1 MKQFIYILFI
11 SILLFGVSCTK
22 DEECRKNR
30 YVNMGVGLYHVSYNA
45 TTDTYSKST
54 LSIDSLTLRGINVDT
69 LSGNETLVDSI
80 LYNNKKSIS
89 KLVLPLNK
97 LKNQS
102 KYLVQFN
109 QVIDTITILYRKF
122 DYYLSLECGCIKTFS
137 IDTVLTT
144 NNYIDSVRIINH
156 DVNNNNEEHLQIYN

>member
-11 SILLFGVSCTK
+11 PILLCVISCTK

-30 YVNMGVGLYHVSYNA
+30 YVNMEIGLYHVTYN
-45 TTDTYSKST
+45 TTAQTYVRST

-69 LSGNETLVDSI
+69 GGNESLVDSI
-80 LYNNKKSIS
+80 LYNNKKNVS
-89 KLVLPLNK
+89 KLILPLNK
-97 LKNQS
+97 IKEQS

-109 QVIDTITILYRKF
+109 QTIDTITVLHKNI

-144 NNYIDSVRIINH
+144 NNFIDSVRIINH
-156 DVNNNNEEHLQIYN
+156 NVDNNNAEHLQIYN

>member
-1 MKQFIYILFI
+1 MKQFINILFI
-11 SILLFGVSCTK
+11 SVLLFTVSCTK

-30 YVNMGVGLYHVSYNA
+30 YVNMEIGLYHVTYNA
-45 TTDTYSKST
+45 ATQAYVKST

-69 LSGNETLVDSI
+69 SGNESLVDSI
-80 LYNNKKSIS
+80 LYNNTKSVNR
-89 KLVLPLNK
+89 LVLPLNK
-97 LKNQS
+97 IKEQS

-109 QVIDTITILYRKF
+109 QVIDTITVFHKNI

-144 NNYIDSVRIINH
+144 NNFIDSVRIINH
-156 DVNNNNEEHLQIYN
+156 NVDNNNAEHLQIYN

>member
-1 MKQFIYILFI
+1 MKQFNYIFLI
-11 SILLFGVSCTK
+11 SVLLFGVSCTE

-30 YVNMGVGLYHVSYNA
+30 YVNMEIGLYHVTFNSSTQTNV
-45 TTDTYSKST
+45 KST

-69 LSGNETLVDSI
+69 IGNETLVDSI
-80 LYNNKKSIS
+80 LYNNRKNVNRLI
-89 KLVLPLNK
+89 LPLNK
-97 LKNQS
+97 LKNVS

-109 QVIDTITILYRKF
+109 QVMDTVTILHKNI

-144 NNYIDSVRIINH
+144 NNFIDSVRITNH
-156 DVNNNNEEHLQIYN
+156 NVDNNNAEHLQIYN